1 MNLELYDITII
12 GGGPVGLY
20 TAFYAE
26 MRQVKVKI
34 IESLESLGGQP
45 AHLYPEKNIY
55 DIPGFPSITGV
66 ELTQNL
72 AQQLERFETTIALG
86 EKVTNI
92 QKNSE
97 DVFEITTQKGIHYS
111 KSVIIAIG
119 NGAFSPRRLN
129 LPEASLYEGQNLHYY
144 VNNLSQFENKDVV
157 ICGGGD
163 SAVDWSLM
171 LETIAKSVT
180 LLHRRPQFR
189 AMEHSVSLLE
199 KSSVNVLTPYIPT
212 KIIGDNHQLSAI
224 EVSEVRGDSILQL
237 PADHFIVSYGFS
249 SSIGNIKEWGIITQG
264 NKIPVSNHYET
275 NIPGIFAI
283 GDIATYEG
291 KIDIIATGFGEG
303 PTAVGNAVAY
313 FDPTSKRQH
322 LHSTSLFEQQ

>member
-1 MNLELYDITII
+1 MELYDITII

-45 AHLYPEKNIY
+45 AHLYPEKTIY
-55 DIPGFPSITGV
+55 DIPGFPATTGV
-66 ELTQNL
+66 VLTQNL
-72 AQQLERFETTIALG
+72 VEQLNRFDTTIVLG
-86 EKVTNI
+86 EKVNNI
-92 QKNSE
+92 HKN
-97 DVFEITTQKGIHYS
+97 DDDIFELTTQKGIHYS

-129 LPEASLYEGQNLHYY
+129 LPEASFYEGQNLHYY
-144 VNNLSQFENKDVV
+144 VNRLTQFENTDVV

-171 LETIAKSVT
+171 LAPIAKSVT

-199 KSSVNVLTPYIPT
+199 QSSVNVLTPYIPT
-212 KIIGDNHQLSAI
+212 KIIGDQQQLSAI
-224 EVSEVRGDSILQL
+224 EITEVRGEKTIEL

-249 SSIGNIKEWGIITQG
+249 SSIGNIKDWGIATKG
-264 NKIPVSNHYET
+264 NKIPVSSYYET
-275 NIPGIFAI
+275 NVSGIFAV
-283 GDIATYEG
+283 GDIASYDG

-303 PTAVGNAVAY
+303 PTAVGNAISY
-313 FDPTSKRQH
+313 FDPTRKRQH
-322 LHSTSLFEQQ
+322 LHSTSLFEA